1 VASKG
6 EPAAVTAAVAYHRTS
21 SAANLGEGKDSLRR
35 QQEAIHAHAVAHR
48 LELVGEFHDAA
59 VSGADHLGDRPGFA
73 AMLAAAAAMG
83 ATVILV
89 ESASRFA
96 RDLIVQETGHALL
109 KAQGLALVAVD
120 DPDAFTADTPTARLV
135 RQVLGAVSEF
145 EKASLVAKLK
155 GARDRKSAALGRRC
169 EGRKPVPALVVAA
182 ARRLAPGRSLRQVAA
197 ELAALG
203 HLGPGG
209 KPYGA
214 GSIAAMLRSVA
225 AVTLLLAL
233 GGCSLILG
241 YGNLGLSP
249 MGGGGLWIRL
259 P

>member
-1 VASKG
+1 
-6 EPAAVTAAVAYHRTS
+6 VTAPAPHPCRAVAYYRTS

-35 QQEAIHAHAVAHR
+35 QQEAVRIHAAAQG
-48 LELVGEFHDAA
+48 LELVGAFHDAA
-59 VSGADHLGDRPGFA
+59 VSGADHLGARPGFA
-73 AMLAAAAAMG
+73 ALLAAATAAG
-83 ATVILV
+83 AGTILV

-96 RDLIVQETGHALL
+96 RDLIVQETGVAML
-109 KAQGLALVAVD
+109 KAQGFTLVAVD

-135 RQVLGAVSEF
+135 RQVLGAVAEF

-169 EGRKPVPALVVAA
+169 EGRKPVPAGVVAE

-203 HLGPGG
+203 HLSPAG

-214 GSIAAMLRSVA
+214 GSIAAMLKGVA
-225 AVTLLLAL
+225 
-233 GGCSLILG
+233 
-241 YGNLGLSP
+241 
-249 MGGGGLWIRL
+249 
-259 P
+259 

>member
-1 VASKG
+1 
-6 EPAAVTAAVAYHRTS
+6 VTAAATLPNRRRAVAYYRTS

-35 QQEAIHAHAVAHR
+35 QQEAVCAHASTHGF
-48 LELVGEFHDAA
+48 EIVGEFHDAA

-73 AMLAAAAAMG
+73 AMLAAATAAG

-89 ESASRFA
+89 ENAGRFA
-96 RDLIVQETGHALL
+96 RDLIVQETGHAMLQ
-109 KAQGLALVAVD
+109 AQGFALVAVD

-145 EKASLVAKLK
+145 EKAALVAKLK

-169 EGRKPVPALVVAA
+169 EGRKPVPAPVVAA
-182 ARRLAPGRSLRQVAA
+182 ARRLASGRSLRQVAA

-203 HLGPGG
+203 HLAPGG

-214 GSIAAMLRSVA
+214 GSVAAMLKGA
-225 AVTLLLAL
+225 A
-233 GGCSLILG
+233 
-241 YGNLGLSP
+241 
-249 MGGGGLWIRL
+249 
-259 P
+259 

>member
-1 VASKG
+1 MTA
-6 EPAAVTAAVAYHRTS
+6 PAPHPHRAVAYYRTS

-35 QQEAIHAHAVAHR
+35 QQEAVRAHAAAQG

-59 VSGADHLGDRPGFA
+59 VSGADHLGDRPGFTA
-73 AMLAAAAAMG
+73 LLAAATAAG
-83 ATVILV
+83 AGTILV

-96 RDLIVQETGHALL
+96 RDLIVQETGVAMLR
-109 KAQGLALVAVD
+109 AQGLALVAVD
-120 DPDAFTADTPTARLV
+120 DPDAFTADTPTARLI

-169 EGRKPVPALVVAA
+169 EGRKPVPAGVVAE
-182 ARRLAPGRSLRQVAA
+182 ARRLALGRSLRQVAA

-203 HLGPGG
+203 HLTADG

-214 GSIAAMLRSVA
+214 GSIATMLRSTA
-225 AVTLLLAL
+225 
-233 GGCSLILG
+233 
-241 YGNLGLSP
+241 
-249 MGGGGLWIRL
+249 
-259 P
+259 

>member
-1 VASKG
+1 MT
-6 EPAAVTAAVAYHRTS
+6 AAAAAPDPRRAVAYLRTS
-21 SAANLGEGKDSLRR
+21 SAANVGDDKDSARR
-35 QQEAIHAHAVAHR
+35 QRAAIVAHAQAHG
-48 LELVGEFHDAA
+48 LELVGAFHDAA

-73 AMLAAAAAMG
+73 ALLAAATASG
-83 ATVILV
+83 AGTILV

-96 RDLIVQETGHALL
+96 RDLVVQETGHAML

-145 EKASLVAKLK
+145 EKSALVAKLR
-155 GARDRKSAALGRRC
+155 GARDRRSAALGRRC
-169 EGRKPVPALVVAA
+169 EGRKPVPAGIAA
-182 ARRLAPGRSLRQVAA
+182 AAQRLAPGRSLRQVAA

-214 GSIAAMLRSVA
+214 GSVAAMLKGA
-225 AVTLLLAL
+225 
-233 GGCSLILG
+233 G
-241 YGNLGLSP
+241 
-249 MGGGGLWIRL
+249 
-259 P
+259 